1 MRYPVTMFAILFLIE
16 RMRRLIVSTLQ
27 CRISAISNNDL
38 PLARRFNIAVSSAV
52 KPHSAISSSRIAVGN
67 WSFAFLRFSAILV
80 KSSVTF
86 TTYKSIVYDVYKVI

>member
-1 MRYPVTMFAILFLIE
+1 MRYPVTMSAILFLME

-38 PLARRFNIAVSSAV
+38 PLALRFNIAISSVV
-52 KPHSAISSSRIAVGN
+52 KPHSAISFSRIAVGN
-67 WSFAFLRFSAILV
+67 WSLLLRPLSAILV